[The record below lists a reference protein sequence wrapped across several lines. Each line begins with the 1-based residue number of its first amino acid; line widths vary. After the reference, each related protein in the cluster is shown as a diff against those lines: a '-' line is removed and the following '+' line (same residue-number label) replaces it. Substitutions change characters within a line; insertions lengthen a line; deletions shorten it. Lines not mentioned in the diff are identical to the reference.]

1 MEAGGLIAEVGWTEF
16 DFSFQGEES
25 EIMAQLFGG
34 FPSHGEGQGGHQEL
48 PWSDQA
54 SSAYCN
60 STGNGLAVPSD
71 YEGYYL
77 SNSNEALGI
86 SSCPASDQLGLVQP
100 QGAAEFLNMFSNH
113 PLAFYGNGGLNQ
125 EDPDDSCMTMLDS
138 VTNKRK
144 HSAEELDG
152 QTKGQK
158 RARKGKTKGLKKAK
172 QSGDEDDDIPI
183 TSGSPTS
190 CCTSDSDSNASQES
204 ADAEEERPKAKARAA
219 RGAATEPQSIYA
231 RKRRER
237 INERLKILQNLVP
250 NGTKVDISTM
260 LEEAV
265 HYVKFLQ
272 LQIKLLSSDDT
283 WMYAPLAYN
292 GMDIGIDLDM
302 QR

>member
-16 DFSFQGEES
+16 DFSFQGEET
-25 EIMAQLFGG
+25 EIMAQLLGS
-34 FPSHGEGQGGHQEL
+34 FPSYGEGGGQEL

-54 SSAYCN
+54 SSAYCD
-60 STGNGLAVPSD
+60 STGSSLVVPSA

-86 SSCPASDQLGLVQP
+86 SSCVGSDDLGLVQD
-100 QGAAEFLNMFSNH
+100 QDAANILNGFSNH
-113 PLAFYGNGGLNQ
+113 YLSIYGNASINQ
-125 EDPDDSCMTMLDS
+125 VDLDDSGMSVVDS
-138 VTNKRK
+138 VSAANKRK
-144 HSAEELDG
+144 LLAEEVDG
-152 QTKGQK
+152 QTRGRK
-158 RARKGKTKGLKKAK
+158 RARKGETRGMEKAK
-172 QSGDEDDDIPI
+172 QSGDEDTDIPI

-190 CCTSDSDSNASQES
+190 CCTSDSDSNASQEC
-204 ADAEEERPKAKARAA
+204 ADAEARPKAKARAG

-237 INERLKILQNLVP
+237 INERLRILQNLVP

-265 HYVKFLQ
+265 QYVKFLQ

-283 WMYAPLAYN
+283 WMYAPIAYN
-292 GMDIGIDLDM
+292 GMNIGIDLNM
-302 QR
+302 NR